1 MSEQVWCV
9 PAEAVHRARPAP
21 GFWPAAS
28 PTVAM
33 RLAEEGRY
41 LPRESAEHDETWRQV
56 IPYVLLRAAGR
67 YFVYRRLRGGG
78 EARLFDLHSLGV
90 GGHINGDGE
99 GDRLVSAL
107 HRELDEELHL
117 PAGALIGLS
126 LHGYLALDETPV
138 DRVHVGVVAVAEIA
152 PPAARQVD
160 VRETDKLA
168 AVGWFTSGE
177 LRGRLG
183 EWSFEGWSRTL
194 IEAGLP

>member
-9 PAEAVHRARPAP
+9 PAEAVHRARRAP
-21 GFWPAAS
+21 GFWPADS
-28 PTVAM
+28 PAVAM
-33 RLAEEGRY
+33 PLAEQGCY
-41 LPRESAEHDETWRQV
+41 LPRESAERDETWRQV

-78 EARLFDLHSLGV
+78 EERLYDLHSLGV

-99 GDRLVSAL
+99 GDRLIEAL
-107 HRELDEELHL
+107 HRELAEELHL

-138 DRVHVGVVAVAEIA
+138 DRVHVGVVAVAEFA
-152 PPAARQVD
+152 PSATERVD

-168 AVGWFTSGE
+168 AVGWYTGAE